1 MSGIALNLPWD
12 SQPQDAVEVD
22 WGNPLAASLGFLY
35 DGASGRDVVGDLKFT
50 GNRVQ
55 GVSRAGRG
63 QFSETNGT
71 TSRLES
77 INPTRVQFQNITVF
91 SLFNPTANPGNETLF
106 FMRRM
111 GSAQPSFGLGIHTG
125 SLNGYKFS
133 LNGQTSDFNASPIAD
148 IGTVPFRPT
157 FLAMTYNGSSLR
169 CYVDGVD
176 VGGGSGYGLI
186 DYSRTDEGLLVFDG
200 GVFQSSIGVLLL
212 AGICSKDFSAH
223 EIAQLSA
230 DPWQLFA
237 PRQIW
242 IPATAAASFNPTLSL
257 PTYVPGSLTSSAFR
271 PRVTATW
278 S

>member
-1 MSGIALNLPWD
+1 VALVRFDTPWD
-12 SQPQDAVEVD
+12 SQPQEAVGVD
-22 WGNPLAASLGFLY
+22 WSNPLAASLGFLY
-35 DGASGRDVVGDLKFT
+35 DGASGRDVVGDLRFT

-71 TSRLES
+71 TSRLAS
-77 INPTRVQFQNITVF
+77 INPTRIQFQNITVF
-91 SLFNPTANPGNETLF
+91 ALFNPTANPGNDTLF

-111 GSAQPSFGLGIHTG
+111 GTAEPSFGLGIHTG
-125 SLNGYKFS
+125 TFNGYRFA
-133 LNGQTSDFNASPIAD
+133 LNGQTSDFYASPIAN

-186 DYSRTDEGLLVFDG
+186 DYSRTDEGLQVFDG
-200 GVFQSSIGVLLL
+200 GVYQSSIGVLLL

-230 DPWQLFA
+230 NPWQLFA

-242 IPATAAASFNPTLSL
+242 IPASGSISPVPTLSF
-257 PTYVPGSLTSSAFR
+257 PTAFNITASSFQ
-271 PRVTATW
+271 PRVSYAF
-278 S
+278 